1 MAVST
6 EYSIFAALLE
16 LIERRSAARRT
27 ESIIFHDGA
36 GNEVARFTLDGKCIR
51 FGIEL
56 QGHICIDEIF
66 VADLPVHAQI
76 LQKSIDGTPL
86 TAQEAQLI
94 DDILPQENY
103 AFASL
108 TARALWAIARYL
120 KASGEEF
127 RLGQSGPPRPRL
139 TNLAFSMV
147 DLALAAGRRDP
158 IQYDDVAVKLYGA
171 PPEHDEERWLLER
184 RVDDAY
190 SPWPIMTTQHGERRV
205 AHIATF
211 ASFAQLL
218 DGFIRAEG
226 SLGPPCAQI
235 LRFENSVCL
244 IVCTARYVTLLVYHW
259 AQMGRI
265 VRALELLIKDMPA
278 VSPAPAQLPPARL
291 LEIARTIPP
300 TAIESKST
308 QPWPGLAAASE
319 SSLHSDPDFAIPG
332 LALPDSQQT
341 PRPTSQAAPPTPAEE
356 YLGSH
361 PNSAAEILELQRQ
374 ALAFEQIVKTGIT
387 VDSDDF
393 MLPSAEASSPS
404 RPEFVVKT
412 DEPALTD
419 SPDAQLAAIAEPQ
432 ATAFSDVDDHP
443 TDSVAAA
450 KQPDSQPDAQ
460 LDAQLD
466 SQRDA
471 QLDSQPDAQ
480 LDIPTEEPVS
490 SPLVESQD
498 SPQPWPQDAKQTPAA
513 EPPQA
518 SAVGEEPTVEI
529 GEPYAPPEVAAAPP
543 QALTA
548 EEPPFSK
555 LEPAAL
561 FSIPAASD
569 PEAASPPVQP
579 ESDSASPSDTQSE
592 QSKTPLATS
601 QPTFSDEPAV
611 FPTFSDAVLVL
622 KDFTA
627 KVEDRTI
634 LKALTFSI
642 GKRGFFTIMGPGG
655 SGKSSLNGILSGRN
669 RGATGWKMTGEILFG
684 GLPLGTEERPAVVG
698 QKIPRVSQPLR
709 TYLLADLADGVAATY
724 SVEQVCELLERA
736 HLSHFA
742 NRINAVLDS
751 ATLKPTLSEW
761 WRLAI
766 ARELTLEPRLLCVDE
781 PTAAMSD
788 EDAEPIL
795 KLLRAEATQR
805 TVLMVTHNQQH
816 AREYSDYVL
825 LLAYGQVQE
834 YGPVAE
840 FFSQPHSRAAKD
852 YIRTGSCYIAA
863 PDAQPES
870 LSEEYAE
877 TLVATKAA
885 KVPTQTPAV
894 EAAQPHETRPSPSA
908 APVPTAPAQV
918 AAPITAAA
926 HTAETSPATGPV
938 LWATHNS
945 GAARALSLRDVTL
958 QVGTRKV
965 LSGINLDIAARGL
978 YILITPEC
986 AEKRLLVRALC
997 GPRPSTMQLSG
1008 RALYQGRELP
1018 EEDGP
1023 ATPTSSAQLMMMNV
1037 GNYLT
1042 SNLPKRGNLSRTEQR
1057 SYAAQ
1062 LVESMGFPELAARFD
1077 IPMTSIE
1084 VFERRP
1090 IEIIRAA
1097 TVEPGLLVLDEP
1109 LAGLGSTEVPALLRL
1124 LKQQATERAVLILTR
1139 DLEPLS
1145 TLAVAVAWLA
1155 DGGIKGQA
1163 PAPAS
1168 PEESARPAVVTTTTS
1183 SSKLGPEL
1191 PQPRQEEPA
1200 QRAEELQP
1208 QPKLRGNGPRG
1219 FHWLRLDALAGMPA
1233 PGLTTDIG
1241 YDLDLIRS
1249 AGVTHL
1255 VTLTMD
1261 PLPKEPL
1268 VEHGLQSIFFPIEDM
1283 DAPTE
1288 EQAAKLCAQV
1298 EALLGQNQVI
1308 GFHCK
1313 AGLGRTGTMLASYLV
1328 WEGVAPAAALQQA
1341 RTVEPN
1347 WVQSAKQEQFL
1358 VRFAAW
1364 LRSRRAT

>member
-6 EYSIFAALLE
+6 EYSIFVALLE

-36 GNEVARFTLDGKCIR
+36 GNEIARFTIDGKCIR

-66 VADLPVHAQI
+66 VSDLPVHAQI
-76 LQKSIDGTPL
+76 LQKSIDGILL
-86 TAQEAQLI
+86 TMEETQLI
-94 DDILPQENY
+94 DDILPQESY

-108 TARALWAIARYL
+108 TARSLWAIARYL

-127 RLGQSGPPRPRL
+127 RLGPSAPPRPRL

-158 IQYDDVAVKLYGA
+158 IQYDDIAVKLYGT

-190 SPWPIMTTQHGERRV
+190 SPWPILTTQHGERRV

-278 VSPAPAQLPPARL
+278 ISPAPAQSPPAVQL
-291 LEIARTIPP
+291 AVARSAPP
-300 TAIESKST
+300 TTVESKST
-308 QPWPGLAAASE
+308 QPWPGLAEASE
-319 SSLHSDPDFAIPG
+319 SSLHSDPEFAIPG
-332 LALPDSQQT
+332 PTTIDSQQ
-341 PRPTSQAAPPTPAEE
+341 PPQPTPHVAVLTPPEE
-356 YLGSH
+356 YLAS
-361 PNSAAEILELQRQ
+361 PQYSAAEILELQRQ
-374 ALAFEQIVKTGIT
+374 ALAFEQIIKTGIT
-387 VDSDDF
+387 VGSEDF
-393 MLPSAEASSPS
+393 LLPSAEAGTQS
-404 RPEFVVKT
+404 RPELVAAT
-412 DEPALTD
+412 EEPSLAGALEEIE
-419 SPDAQLAAIAEPQ
+419 SAGAEPQ
-432 ATAFSDVDDHP
+432 EAAFSEVDEHP
-443 TDSVAAA
+443 TDTVAAA
-450 KQPDSQPDAQ
+450 QQSDVQ
-460 LDAQLD
+460 LDAP
-466 SQRDA
+466 STVPPA
-471 QLDSQPDAQ
+471 AAH
-480 LDIPTEEPVS
+480 
-490 SPLVESQD
+490 D
-498 SPQPWPQDAKQTPAA
+498 SPQ
-513 EPPQA
+513 EPSPEVLPEASQA
-518 SAVGEEPTVEI
+518 SAQPASQPAAQDVEQPPEAEHQQASAIGEEPTVEI
-529 GEPYAPPEVAAAPP
+529 GEPAALLEEAATPLL
-543 QALTA
+543 ALTA
-548 EEPPFSK
+548 EEPQLSIS
-555 LEPAAL
+555 EPVAL
-561 FSIPAASD
+561 AGIPAASD
-569 PEAASPPVQP
+569 PEATTQPVEP
-579 ESDSASPSDTQSE
+579 ESGSNSPSNTESE
-592 QSKTPLATS
+592 LSETPLATS
-601 QPTFSDEPAV
+601 PPTFSDEPAV
-611 FPTFSDAVLVL
+611 LPTFPDAVLVL
-622 KDFTA
+622 KNFTA
-627 KVEDRTI
+627 EVEDRTI

-698 QKIPRVSQPLR
+698 QKLPRVSQPLR

-724 SVEQVCELLERA
+724 STEQVCELLERA

-742 NRINAVLDS
+742 NRISAVLDS
-751 ATLKPTLSEW
+751 AALKPTLSEW

-816 AREYSDYVL
+816 ARDYSDYVL

-840 FFSQPHSRAAKD
+840 FFSHPHSRAAKD

-863 PDAQPES
+863 PDAQLES
-870 LSEEYAE
+870 LSEEYAA
-877 TLVATKAA
+877 TLVASKAA
-885 KVPTQTPAV
+885 KLSTQKTALEDAQTHAAV
-894 EAAQPHETRPSPSA
+894 ARPSPSA
-908 APVPTAPAQV
+908 APVPKAAAQTE
-918 AAPITAAA
+918 APITAAA
-926 HTAETSPATGPV
+926 LDAESSAVAGPV
-938 LWATHNS
+938 LWATYNS
-945 GAARALSLRDVTL
+945 GTARALSLRDVAL
-958 QVGTRKV
+958 QVGSRKV

-978 YILITPEC
+978 YILVTPEC

-1008 RALYQGRELP
+1008 RALYQGRALP

-1037 GNYLT
+1037 GSYLT

-1062 LVESMGFPELAARFD
+1062 LVESMGFPELASRFD

-1084 VFERRP
+1084 AFERRP

-1097 TVEPGLLVLDEP
+1097 AVEPGLLVLDEP
-1109 LAGLGSTEVPALLRL
+1109 LAGLSSTEVPALLRL
-1124 LKQQATERAVLILTR
+1124 LKLQATERAVLILAR
-1139 DLEPLS
+1139 DLDPLS
-1145 TLAVAVAWLA
+1145 TLGAAIAWLT

-1163 PAPAS
+1163 PTPALS
-1168 PEESARPAVVTTTTS
+1168 QESAQPAVVTPTVS
-1183 SSKLGPEL
+1183 STKLAPEVA
-1191 PQPRQEEPA
+1191 QPLKDEPA
-1200 QRAEELQP
+1200 PRAVEVQP
-1208 QPKLRGNGPRG
+1208 QPKPRGNGPRG
-1219 FHWLRLDALAGMPA
+1219 FHWLRVDALAGMPA

-1255 VTLTMD
+1255 VTLTME

-1268 VEHGLQSIFFPIEDM
+1268 LEHGLQSIFFPIEDM

-1298 EALLGQNQVI
+1298 QALLGQNQVI

-1328 WEGVAPAAALQQA
+1328 WEGVAPEAALQQA

-1347 WVQSAKQEQFL
+1347 WVQSAKQENFL

>member
-27 ESIIFHDGA
+27 ESIIFHDTG
-36 GNEVARFTLDGKCIR
+36 GNEVARFTIDGKCIR

-66 VADLPVHAQI
+66 VSDLPVHAQI
-76 LQKSIDGTPL
+76 LQKSIDGIPL
-86 TAQEAQLI
+86 TAQETQLI
-94 DDILPQENY
+94 DDILPQESY

-127 RLGQSGPPRPRL
+127 KLGQSGPPRPHL
-139 TNLAFSMV
+139 TNLSFSMV

-158 IQYDDVAVKLYGA
+158 IQYDDVAVKLYGT

-184 RVDDAY
+184 RMDDAY
-190 SPWPIMTTQHGERRV
+190 SPWPILTTQHEERRV

-211 ASFAQLL
+211 ATFAQLL

-235 LRFENSVCL
+235 LRFENCVCL

-265 VRALELLIKDMPA
+265 VRALELLIKDLPA
-278 VSPAPAQLPPARL
+278 VSPAPAKSPPARQ

-300 TAIESKST
+300 TTIESRST
-308 QPWPGLAAASE
+308 QPWPGLAAASG
-319 SSLHSDPDFAIPG
+319 SSLYSDLDLAVPGQTAI
-332 LALPDSQQT
+332 DSQE
-341 PRPTSQAAPPTPAEE
+341 PPGPTSQATPPTPAEE
-356 YLGSH
+356 YLGSQ
-361 PNSAAEILELQRQ
+361 PNSAAEILELQKQ
-374 ALAFEQIVKTGIT
+374 ALAFEEIIKTGLT
-387 VDSDDF
+387 VGSDDF
-393 MLPSAEASSPS
+393 VLPSAEAASPSQPEFIATADAPSTASSPN
-404 RPEFVVKT
+404 E
-412 DEPALTD
+412 L
-419 SPDAQLAAIAEPQ
+419 LAAFAEPQ
-432 ATAFSDVDDHP
+432 ATAFAEVDDHP
-443 TDSVAAA
+443 TDTVAAA
-450 KQPDSQPDAQ
+450 EQPDAQ
-460 LDAQLD
+460 LDAP
-466 SQRDA
+466 
-471 QLDSQPDAQ
+471 QPAPQD
-480 LDIPTEEPVS
+480 T
-490 SPLVESQD
+490 SPD
-498 SPQPWPQDAKQTPAA
+498 SPPAASQASPQLAPQAVEQTPKA
-513 EPPQA
+513 EQPQA
-518 SAVGEEPTVEI
+518 STIGEEPTVEI
-529 GEPYAPPEVAAAPP
+529 GEPAALLELAAVPP
-543 QALTA
+543 QELPA
-548 EEPPFSK
+548 EEFQHSIS
-555 LEPAAL
+555 EPVAIV
-561 FSIPAASD
+561 STPAASD
-569 PEAASPPVQP
+569 AAAANSILTAKN
-579 ESDSASPSDTQSE
+579 DSHSSSTTQSE
-592 QSKTPLATS
+592 PSETPLATS
-601 QPTFSDEPAV
+601 QPSLFDEPAV
-611 FPTFSDAVLVL
+611 FPTFSEAVLVA
-622 KDFTA
+622 DNFTA
-627 KVEDRTI
+627 AVEDRTI

-698 QKIPRVSQPLR
+698 QKLPRVSQPLR

-724 SVEQVCELLERA
+724 SAEQVCELLERA

-742 NRINAVLDS
+742 NRLSAVLDS
-751 ATLKPTLSEW
+751 TALKPTLSEW

-766 ARELTLEPRLLCVDE
+766 ARELTLQPRLLCVDE

-825 LLAYGQVQE
+825 LLAYGQLQE
-834 YGPVAE
+834 YGPVAD

-863 PDAQPES
+863 PDAQAES
-870 LSEEYAE
+870 LSEEYAA
-877 TLVATKAA
+877 TLVASKAA
-885 KVPTQTPAV
+885 KVPTQKPAV
-894 EAAQPHETRPSPSA
+894 EDAQPQSTLKTPSPSA
-908 APVPTAPAQV
+908 ASVPKETSQV
-918 AAPITAAA
+918 AAPIAAA
-926 HTAETSPATGPV
+926 QDAETSLAAGSV

-945 GAARALSLRDVTL
+945 GTALALSLRNVAL

-978 YILITPEC
+978 YILVTPEC

-1037 GNYLT
+1037 GSYLT

-1057 SYAAQ
+1057 SYAVQ
-1062 LVESMGFPELAARFD
+1062 LVESMGFPELATRFD

-1084 VFERRP
+1084 AFERRP

-1097 TVEPGLLVLDEP
+1097 AVEPGLLVLDEP
-1109 LAGLGSTEVPALLRL
+1109 LAGLSSKESPALLRL
-1124 LKQQATERAVLILTR
+1124 LKQQAAERAVLILAR
-1139 DLEPLS
+1139 DLEQLS
-1145 TLAVAVAWLA
+1145 TLGAAIAWLT
-1155 DGGIKGQA
+1155 DGGIRGQA
-1163 PAPAS
+1163 PALS
-1168 PEESARPAVVTTTTS
+1168 STEESTRPAVVTPTATS
-1183 SSKLGPEL
+1183 TKLGPEAPL
-1191 PQPRQEEPA
+1191 PRQEEPA
-1200 QRAEELQP
+1200 QRAVELQP
-1208 QPKLRGNGPRG
+1208 QPEPKPRGNGPRG
-1219 FHWLRLDALAGMPA
+1219 FHWLRVDALAGMPA

-1249 AGVTHL
+1249 TGVTHL
-1255 VTLTMD
+1255 VTLTME

-1268 VEHGLQSIFFPIEDM
+1268 VQHGLQSIFFPIEDM

-1298 EALLGQNQVI
+1298 QALLGQNHVL

-1328 WEGVAPAAALQQA
+1328 WEGVAPEAALQQA

-1347 WVQSAKQEQFL
+1347 WVQSAKQENFL
-1358 VRFAAW
+1358 MRFAAW
-1364 LRSRRAT
+1364 LRNRRAT

>member
-27 ESIIFHDGA
+27 ESIIFHDTA
-36 GNEVARFTLDGKCIR
+36 GNEVARFTIDGKCIR

-56 QGHICIDEIF
+56 QGHICIDDIF
-66 VADLPVHAQI
+66 VSDLPVHAQI
-76 LQKSIDGTPL
+76 LQKSIDRISL
-86 TAQEAQLI
+86 TAQETQLI
-94 DDILPQENY
+94 DDILPQESY

-127 RLGQSGPPRPRL
+127 KLGQSGPPRPRL
-139 TNLAFSMV
+139 TNLSFSMV

-158 IQYDDVAVKLYGA
+158 IQYDDVAVKLYGT

-184 RVDDAY
+184 RMDDAY
-190 SPWPIMTTQHGERRV
+190 SPWPILTTQHEERRV
-205 AHIATF
+205 THIATF

-235 LRFENSVCL
+235 LRFESSVCL
-244 IVCTARYVTLLVYHW
+244 IICTARYVTLLVYHW

-278 VSPAPAQLPPARL
+278 ASPAPAQSPPAIQ
-291 LEIARTIPP
+291 LEIARTIPA
-300 TAIESKST
+300 TAIESRST

-319 SSLHSDPDFAIPG
+319 SSLHSDPDFAVPRLTAI
-332 LALPDSQQT
+332 DSQEP
-341 PRPTSQAAPPTPAEE
+341 PRPTSQATPPTPAEE
-356 YLGSH
+356 YLVSQ
-361 PNSAAEILELQRQ
+361 PNSSAEILELQRQ
-374 ALAFEQIVKTGIT
+374 ALAFEEIIKTGIT
-387 VDSDDF
+387 VGSEDF
-393 MLPSAEASSPS
+393 ILPSAEAGSPS
-404 RPEFVVKT
+404 RPEFIAPT
-412 DEPALTD
+412 DEPSIAS
-419 SPDAQLAAIAEPQ
+419 SPNEPLAAFAEPQ
-432 ATAFSDVDDHP
+432 ATAFSEVDDHP
-443 TDSVAAA
+443 TDTVAAA
-450 KQPDSQPDAQ
+450 EQPDAQPDTRPDAQ
-460 LDAQLD
+460 LDTPQPAPQDTSPD
-466 SQRDA
+466 SPPA
-471 QLDSQPDAQ
+471 A
-480 LDIPTEEPVS
+480 
-490 SPLVESQD
+490 SQD
-498 SPQPWPQDAKQTPAA
+498 SPQLAPQAVEQTPKA
-513 EPPQA
+513 EQQQA
-518 SAVGEEPTVEI
+518 STVGEEPTVEI
-529 GEPYAPPEVAAAPP
+529 GEPAALLEVASTPP

-548 EEPPFSK
+548 EDFQHSIS
-555 LEPAAL
+555 EPAAIVSSL
-561 FSIPAASD
+561 FASD
-569 PEAASPPVQP
+569 SEAANSILTADH
-579 ESDSASPSDTQSE
+579 DSHSPSTTQSE
-592 QSKTPLATS
+592 QSETPLATS
-601 QPTFSDEPAV
+601 PPTILDEPAV
-611 FPTFSDAVLVL
+611 FPTFSETVLVVNN
-622 KDFTA
+622 FTA
-627 KVEDRTI
+627 AVEDRTI

-684 GLPLGTEERPAVVG
+684 GLPLGSEERPAVVG
-698 QKIPRVSQPLR
+698 QKISRVSQPLR

-724 SVEQVCELLERA
+724 SAEQVCELLERA

-742 NRINAVLDS
+742 NRLSAVLDS
-751 ATLKPTLSEW
+751 TALKPTLSEW

-766 ARELTLEPRLLCVDE
+766 ARELTLQPRLLCVDE

-825 LLAYGQVQE
+825 LLAYGQLQE

-863 PDAQPES
+863 PDAQVES
-870 LSEEYAE
+870 LSEEYAA
-877 TLVATKAA
+877 TLVASKAA
-885 KVPTQTPAV
+885 KVPTLKPAV
-894 EAAQPHETRPSPSA
+894 EDTQPQSTVRRPSPSA
-908 APVPTAPAQV
+908 APVLDAPAQV
-918 AAPITAAA
+918 AAPIAAA
-926 HTAETSPATGPV
+926 HDAETSLAAGSV

-945 GAARALSLRDVTL
+945 GTALALSLRNVAL

-965 LSGINLDIAARGL
+965 LSGINLDIAARGI
-978 YILITPEC
+978 YILVTPEC

-1008 RALYQGRELP
+1008 QALYQGRELP

-1037 GNYLT
+1037 GSYLT

-1057 SYAAQ
+1057 SYAVQ
-1062 LVESMGFPELAARFD
+1062 LVESMGFPELSTRFD

-1097 TVEPGLLVLDEP
+1097 AVEPGLLVLDEP
-1109 LAGLGSTEVPALLRL
+1109 LAGLSSTEAPALLRL
-1124 LKQQATERAVLILTR
+1124 LKQQAAERAVLILAR
-1139 DLEPLS
+1139 DPEPLS
-1145 TLAVAVAWLA
+1145 TLGAAIAWLT
-1155 DGGIKGQA
+1155 DGGIQGQA
-1163 PAPAS
+1163 PAQS
-1168 PEESARPAVVTTTTS
+1168 STEESTRPAVLTPAAS
-1183 SSKLGPEL
+1183 STKLGPEVPL
-1191 PQPRQEEPA
+1191 PRQEEAA
-1200 QRAEELQP
+1200 QTTEEMQP
-1208 QPKLRGNGPRG
+1208 QPEPKPRGNGPRG
-1219 FHWLRLDALAGMPA
+1219 FHWLRTDALAGMPA

-1249 AGVTHL
+1249 TGVTHL
-1255 VTLTMD
+1255 VTLTME

-1268 VEHGLQSIFFPIEDM
+1268 VQHGLQSIFFPIEDM

-1298 EALLGQNQVI
+1298 QTLLGQNQVL

-1328 WEGVAPAAALQQA
+1328 WEGVAPEAALQQA

-1347 WVQSAKQEQFL
+1347 WVQSAKQESFL
-1358 VRFAAW
+1358 MRFAAW

>member
-27 ESIIFHDGA
+27 ESIVFHDGA
-36 GNEVARFTLDGKCIR
+36 GNEIARFTIDGKCIR

-66 VADLPVHAQI
+66 VSDLPVHARL
-76 LQKSIDGTPL
+76 LQKSIDGIL
-86 TAQEAQLI
+86 LSAQEAQLI
-94 DDILPQENY
+94 DDILPQESY

-127 RLGQSGPPRPRL
+127 KLGQSAPPRPRL

-158 IQYDDVAVKLYGA
+158 IQYDDVAVKLYGT

-190 SPWPIMTTQHGERRV
+190 SPWPILTTQHGERRV

-265 VRALELLIKDMPA
+265 VRALEQLIKDMPA
-278 VSPAPAQLPPARL
+278 VSPAPAQSPPAVQL
-291 LEIARTIPP
+291 AMARTIPP
-300 TAIESKST
+300 TTVESKST

-319 SSLHSDPDFAIPG
+319 SSLYSDPEFAIPG
-332 LALPDSQQT
+332 PTTIDSQEPPQ
-341 PRPTSQAAPPTPAEE
+341 PTPHVAPLTPPEE
-356 YLGSH
+356 YLTS
-361 PNSAAEILELQRQ
+361 PQYSTAEILELQRQ
-374 ALAFEQIVKTGIT
+374 ALAFEQIIKTGIT

-393 MLPSAEASSPS
+393 LLPSADAGAPS
-404 RPEFVVKT
+404 RPELVAAT
-412 DEPALTD
+412 EEPSIAGAPEEL
-419 SPDAQLAAIAEPQ
+419 LAAVAEPQ
-432 ATAFSDVDDHP
+432 ETAFSDVDEYP
-443 TDSVAAA
+443 TDTVVAA
-450 KQPDSQPDAQ
+450 QQSDAQ
-460 LDAQLD
+460 LDTPSVVPPAAAHD
-466 SQRDA
+466 SPQDA
-471 QLDSQPDAQ
+471 SPDVLPKA
-480 LDIPTEEPVS
+480 
-490 SPLVESQD
+490 SQD
-498 SPQPWPQDAKQTPAA
+498 SAQPVPQPASQDVEQTPKA
-513 EPPQA
+513 EHQQA
-518 SAVGEEPTVEI
+518 SAIGEEPTVEI
-529 GEPYAPPEVAAAPP
+529 GEPAALSEIAAAPP
-543 QALTA
+543 QALT
-548 EEPPFSK
+548 EQDSQQSI
-555 LEPAAL
+555 LEPAATV
-561 FSIPAASD
+561 STPAASD
-569 PEAASPPVQP
+569 SEAVASPLAA
-579 ESDSASPSDTQSE
+579 ENGGSSPSNTQSE
-592 QSKTPLATS
+592 QSETPIATS

-627 KVEDRTI
+627 EVEDRTI

-669 RGATGWKMTGEILFG
+669 RSATGWKMTGEILFG

-709 TYLLADLADGVAATY
+709 TYLLADLADGIAATY
-724 SVEQVCELLERA
+724 SAEQVCELLDRA
-736 HLSHFA
+736 NLSHFA
-742 NRINAVLDS
+742 NRISAVLDS
-751 ATLKPTLSEW
+751 AALKPTLSEW

-816 AREYSDYVL
+816 ARDYSDYVL

-863 PDAQPES
+863 PDAQLES
-870 LSEEYAE
+870 LSEEYAA
-877 TLVATKAA
+877 TLVASQAA
-885 KVPTQTPAV
+885 KVTTQKPAL
-894 EAAQPHETRPSPSA
+894 EHAQPQATVARPSPSA
-908 APVPTAPAQV
+908 APAPKEPAHA

-926 HTAETSPATGPV
+926 HVAETSAAAGPV
-938 LWATHNS
+938 LWATHHS
-945 GAARALSLRDVTL
+945 GTARALSLRDVAL

-965 LSGINLDIAARGL
+965 LSGINLDIAAHGL
-978 YILITPEC
+978 YILVTPEC

-1008 RALYQGRELP
+1008 RALYQGRTLP

-1037 GNYLT
+1037 GSYLT

-1062 LVESMGFPELAARFD
+1062 LVESMGFPELATRFD

-1097 TVEPGLLVLDEP
+1097 AVEPGLLVLDEP
-1109 LAGLGSTEVPALLRL
+1109 LAGLSSTEVPALLRL
-1124 LKQQATERAVLILTR
+1124 LKQQATERAVLILAR
-1139 DLEPLS
+1139 DFEPLS
-1145 TLAVAVAWLA
+1145 TLGAAVAWLA

-1163 PAPAS
+1163 PAPS
-1168 PEESARPAVVTTTTS
+1168 SSEESAQPAVVAPTAS
-1183 SSKLGPEL
+1183 STKLAPEAA
-1191 PQPRQEEPA
+1191 QPRVDDHA
-1200 QRAEELQP
+1200 QRPVEVQQQP
-1208 QPKLRGNGPRG
+1208 ASKPRGNGPRG
-1219 FHWLRLDALAGMPA
+1219 FHWLRADALAGMPA

-1249 AGVTHL
+1249 TGVTHL
-1255 VTLTMD
+1255 VTLTME

-1268 VEHGLQSIFFPIEDM
+1268 LEHGLQSIFFPIEDM

-1298 EALLGQNQVI
+1298 QALLGQNQVI

-1328 WEGVAPAAALQQA
+1328 WEGVAPEAALQQA

-1347 WVQSAKQEQFL
+1347 WVQSAKQENFL